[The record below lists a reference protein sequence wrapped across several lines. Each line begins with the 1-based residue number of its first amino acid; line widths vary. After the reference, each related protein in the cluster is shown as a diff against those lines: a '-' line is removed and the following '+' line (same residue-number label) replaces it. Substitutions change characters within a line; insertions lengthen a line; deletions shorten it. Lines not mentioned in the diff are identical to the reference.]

1 MRNRKKILTVPGAEP
16 VKQAGISGLY
26 AITPDMADTDRLCNA
41 VHQVLASGANLL
53 QYRNKSA
60 GKHLRLTQA
69 TALQRLCKQFQV
81 PLIINDHLDLAME
94 IDAEGLHV
102 GGNDIS
108 PGIARCHFGED
119 KIIGVSCY
127 NQLDRAIEAENAGAD
142 YAAFGAFYPSM
153 TKAVTCQA
161 PIDLL
166 VTARKQL
173 SIPVVVIGGINPDNA
188 GTLVAHGCHAVAVS
202 NALFGAK
209 NIRETSQ
216 EFTKLFNQF

>member
-1 MRNRKKILTVPGAEP
+1 MRNRKKILAVPGVEP
-16 VKQAGISGLY
+16 VKQAGIGGLY
-26 AITPDMADTDRLCNA
+26 AITPDIADTGRLCNA
-41 VHQVLASGANLL
+41 VHQVLAGGAHLL

-60 GKHLRLTQA
+60 GKHLRLAQA

-102 GGNDIS
+102 GGGDIS
-108 PGIARCHFGED
+108 PQIARCHFGQD

-161 PIDLL
+161 SIDLL

-173 SIPVVVIGGINPDNA
+173 SIPVVAIGGINLDNV

-202 NALFGAK
+202 NALFDAK
-209 NIRETSQ
+209 NIRKTSQ
-216 EFTKLFNQF
+216 EFTRLFNQS